1 MSIGPM
7 GMIGSLAGGQL
18 AQTKGS
24 DTDRLQ
30 QETAAQA
37 RETRTTEKAEL
48 AAGIGQ
54 TTEDAETSDRDADG
68 RRLWEP
74 GDEPDDPPADDV
86 DDDGRAAADDRPK
99 AKDPLGNCGANLDLS
114 G

>member
-24 DTDRLQ
+24 ETERTQ
-30 QETAAQA
+30 QETSAQSRA
-37 RETRTTEKAEL
+37 TKNSEKAEL
-48 AAGIGQ
+48 AAGVGQ

-74 GDEPDDPPADDV
+74 VNPADQTDDHEEPDASDQQSPQARDP
-86 DDDGRAAADDRPK
+86 DGNR
-99 AKDPLGNCGANLDLS
+99 GANLDLS

>member
-7 GMIGSLAGGQL
+7 GIVGSLAGGQL
-18 AQTKGS
+18 QQAKGS
-24 DTDRLQ
+24 DTDRTA
-30 QETAAQA
+30 QETASQS
-37 RETRTTEKAEL
+37 RETKLTEKAEM

-74 GDEPDDPPADDV
+74 GQEPEEETGDS
-86 DDDGRAAADDRPK
+86 RANAEEPQQ
-99 AKDPLGNCGANLDLS
+99 AKDPEGNRGANLDLS

>member
-18 AQTKGS
+18 AQSKGS
-24 DTDRLQ
+24 DTERTQ
-30 QETAAQA
+30 NETAAQS
-37 RETRTTEKAEL
+37 RESKSTEKAEL

-54 TTEDAETSDRDADG
+54 TTEDAEVSDRDADG

-74 GDEPDDPPADDV
+74 GEEPGEQETEAGTGGADDTPQ
-86 DDDGRAAADDRPK
+86 AL
-99 AKDPLGNCGANLDLS
+99 DPDGNCGVNLDLS

>member
-1 MSIGPM
+1 M

-18 AQTKGS
+18 AQTAGS
-24 DTDRLQ
+24 ETDRTQ

-37 RETRTTEKAEL
+37 RTTKTNEKADL
-48 AAGIGQ
+48 ADGIGQ

-74 GDEPDDPPADDV
+74 SDATDDQQPDDDSAYPDQQTP
-86 DDDGRAAADDRPK
+86 R
-99 AKDPLGNCGANLDLS
+99 AKDPDGKRGANLDLS

>member
-1 MSIGPM
+1 M
-7 GMIGSLAGGQL
+7 GSVAGGQL
-18 AQTKGS
+18 QQSKGS
-24 DTDRLQ
+24 DTDRAQ
-30 QETAAQA
+30 QETAAQS
-37 RETRTTEKAEL
+37 RETKTSEKAEL

-74 GDEPDDPPADDV
+74 GEEPSEPEATDEPEASAGD
-86 DDDGRAAADDRPK
+86 PK
-99 AKDPLGNCGANLDLS
+99 AKDPDGNCGANLDLS